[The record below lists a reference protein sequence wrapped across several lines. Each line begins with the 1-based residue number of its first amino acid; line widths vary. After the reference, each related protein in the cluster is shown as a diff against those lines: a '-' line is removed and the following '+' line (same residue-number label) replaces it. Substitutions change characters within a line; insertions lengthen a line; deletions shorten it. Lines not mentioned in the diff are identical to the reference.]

1 MGLVRQWDDGRQG
14 RKVTVNDHDWLAE
27 RFEAH
32 RPHLRAVAYRMLG
45 SASEA
50 DDAVQ
55 EAWLRLDRADT
66 SEVENLGGWLTTV
79 VARLC
84 LDMLRARTSRREE
97 PVGAHLPD
105 PIASPQDGIDPE
117 QEALL
122 AEGIGL
128 ALLVVLDTLTPAE
141 RVAFVLHD
149 MFAMPFDQV
158 AAVVGRSPAAAK
170 MLASRARR
178 RVQGTAAVPDPDLTR
193 QRAVV
198 DAFLAASRGGDFGA
212 LLAVLDPAVV
222 VRADRAAVLAGADRE
237 VRGAPAVADTF
248 SGRARLARPALVD
261 GAAGAVWA
269 PGGRPRVVFA
279 FTIAGGRIVEID
291 LLADPERLRQLDLA
305 VLDD

>member
-117 QEALL
+117 REALL

>member
-178 RVQGTAAVPDPDLTR
+178 RVQGTAAVPDPDLDR

-198 DAFLAASRGGDFGA
+198 EAFLAASRGGDFDA

>member
-55 EAWLRLDRADT
+55 EAWIRLDRADA

-97 PVGAHLPD
+97 PLDAHLPD
-105 PIASPQDGIDPE
+105 PIASPRDGIDPE

-198 DAFLAASRGGDFGA
+198 DAFLAAARGGDFDA

-222 VRADRAAVLAGADRE
+222 VRADRAAVLVGADRE

-248 SGRARLARPALVD
+248 SGRARFARPALVD

>member
-1 MGLVRQWDDGRQG
+1 M
-14 RKVTVNDHDWLAE
+14 NDHDWLAE

-149 MFAMPFDQV
+149 LFAMPFDQV

-198 DAFLAASRGGDFGA
+198 DAFLAASRGGDFDA

-237 VRGAPAVADTF
+237 VRGAPAVAETF